1 MNSEL
6 GRLTLFGGIQA
17 KNVIDLNYRCYA
29 GSLWIS
35 YFGFTKLVDK
45 GELDLCMETPSALS
59 LLLTWLISAFR

>member
-6 GRLTLFGGIQA
+6 GRLTLSGGIQA
-17 KNVIDLNYRCYA
+17 KNVTDLNYSCYA

-35 YFGFTKLVDK
+35 YFCLTKLVDK
-45 GELDLCMETPSALS
+45 GQLDLCMDTPSALS